1 MKKDRSGLNAKSLQ
15 LSKSTNM
22 NVKEKEEYH
31 KKVDECIRDF
41 GYYSTYVFGKTKP
54 SFCYS
59 TGIFKSFNIPEV
71 FISSLPQNLSFEIIR
86 NYVKLFKGT
95 KDIPL
100 NTKIDNLVDR
110 FPVILID
117 APLPRLNDYVLTSFR
132 FYKNENFK
140 YLQIIF
146 PDTIGNF
153 PFDEGY
159 NYDQE
164 IKGDLE
170 Y

>member
-1 MKKDRSGLNAKSLQ
+1 MTL
-15 LSKSTNM
+15 
-22 NVKEKEEYH
+22 KEKNKYH
-31 KKVDECIRDF
+31 KKVDDCIRDF
-41 GYYSTYVFGKTKP
+41 GYYSTYVFNETKP

-59 TGIFKSFNIPEV
+59 TGIFTSYNIPEV
-71 FISSLPQNLSFEIIR
+71 FISSLPQNLSFEIIS

-110 FPVILID
+110 FPVILIE
-117 APLPRLNDYVLTSFR
+117 APLTRLNEYILTSFR
-132 FYKNENFK
+132 FYKNEVFK
-140 YLQIIF
+140 CLQIIF
-146 PDTIGNF
+146 PDTNGSF
-153 PFDEGY
+153 PNDEGY

-164 IKGDLE
+164 IKGDLK